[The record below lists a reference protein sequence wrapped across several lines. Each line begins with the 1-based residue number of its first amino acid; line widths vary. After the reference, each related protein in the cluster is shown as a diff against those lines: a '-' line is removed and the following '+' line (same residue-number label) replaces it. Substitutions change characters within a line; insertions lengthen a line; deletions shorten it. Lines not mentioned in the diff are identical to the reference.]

1 MVEASAMSPERLI
14 EELHIHQV
22 ELEMQNEDLR
32 LARENAERLQA
43 KYADLYEFAP
53 VGYLTLD
60 ANLKIVEANMTASEL
75 LGVVKS
81 KILHRPFTDFV
92 DSEYQDILY
101 FHLAKV
107 RKSEVHQSCELRLK
121 KSGEKPFFALFES
134 MVICNEESRRNEI
147 RVSFSN
153 INESKLNTIALKESA
168 DRNEMLLNLLPQSAV
183 LVDSDRKVIVAN
195 RAAKSRGVKIGE
207 FCLTENLA
215 AHPFEAARQI
225 DLKNVG
231 YLVDENTYRQRLI
244 TVIDDSNDAV
254 CLMDL
259 QGNIKAWNRMAEKM
273 YGYAAEEAVKMSVFD
288 LVPARL
294 KHQTS
299 HLLSEISAGV
309 LVKLFETKRI
319 ARDGSILDVCLKFTR
334 MIQDGKIVA
343 IATTERDITSHNLL
357 FASLQDLPRRIIVA
371 QEEERSRIS
380 QVLHA
385 EFGQALIAL
394 KLFTVVSSSALPEE
408 NLLMGTVFD
417 KIRLQLDKII
427 GDTRT
432 LAHKLSPPGLKYVGL
447 IPAIKELVES
457 SMTEKLQVQFF
468 HNDVEQ
474 ASFKEKDIIIYRILQ
489 EALQNIQKHADASLV
504 RVNVVTK
511 KTVFTLEVR
520 DNGRGFDPSLVSS
533 ARGLGLALM
542 KQQAALIHGRLI
554 IESHPGKGTLLRV
567 TLPIKE
573 KKLV

>member
-1 MVEASAMSPERLI
+1 MVETSSMSPERLI
-14 EELHIHQV
+14 EELHIHQI

-43 KYADLYEFAP
+43 KYVDLYEFAP

-60 ANLKIVEANMTASEL
+60 ENLKIVEANMTASKL

-81 KILHRPFTDFV
+81 KILHRQFADFI
-92 DSEYQDILY
+92 DSEFQDILY
-101 FHLAKV
+101 FYLAKV
-107 RKSEVHQSCELRLK
+107 RKSEVHQSCELKLK
-121 KSGEKPFFALFES
+121 KSGAKPFFALLGG
-134 MVICNEESRRNEI
+134 MTICNEDRRRTEI
-147 RVSFSN
+147 RISFSN
-153 INESKLNTIALKESA
+153 INESKLNAIALKESA

-183 LVDSDRKVIVAN
+183 LVDNDRKVIVAN

-207 FCLTENLA
+207 LCLAENLA
-215 AHPFEAARQI
+215 PHPFETARQE
-225 DLKNVG
+225 DLQNVG

-273 YGYAAEEAVKMSVFD
+273 YGYPAEEAVKMSIFD

-309 LVKLFETKRI
+309 LVKPFETKRI

-334 MIQDGKIVA
+334 MLQDGKIVA

-357 FASLQDLPRRIIVA
+357 FASLQDLPRRIIMA

-380 QVLHA
+380 QILHA

-408 NLLMGTVFD
+408 NHLMRTVFD

-427 GDTRT
+427 GDTRA
-432 LAHKLSPPGLKYVGL
+432 LAHNLSPPGLRYVGL

-457 SMTEKLQVQFF
+457 VMTENTQVLFF
-468 HNDVEQ
+468 HNGLEQ
-474 ASFKEKDIIIYRILQ
+474 TSFKEKDIIIYRILQ
-489 EALQNIQKHADASLV
+489 EALQNIQKHAKASRV
-504 RVNVVTK
+504 RVNVIKK
-511 KTVFTLEVR
+511 KTVFILAVR
-520 DNGRGFDPSLVSS
+520 DNGRGFDSSLKSN
-533 ARGLGLALM
+533 GLGLALM
-542 KQQAALIHGRLI
+542 KQQAALIHGKLVI
-554 IESHPGKGTLLRV
+554 DSSPGKGTLLKV